1 MRATTSSFLM
11 TRAIALKARCRQ
23 VFRAALGLV
32 IGLAGAACQP
42 PTAIAPQPPIQQQW
56 QLQPGTVIAER
67 QVVGGLGDISIDLG
81 GGSVYAPFS
90 GSLQPDGQGCAIFSS
105 PDLPAYLARLCG
117 LRRIRSGDLQAGDR
131 IGGGQLLHFAA
142 LRKQPDGTWA
152 MVEPSS
158 DLLSRFLT
166 P

>member
-1 MRATTSSFLM
+1 MRATILSFLM
-11 TRAIALKARCRQ
+11 TRAIAFKGLCR
-23 VFRAALGLV
+23 RLPRYALG
-32 IGLAGAACQP
+32 GLLWLMGAACQSP
-42 PTAIAPQPPIQQQW
+42 VAIAPQPPIQQQW
-56 QLQPGTVIAER
+56 QLQPGTIVADR
-67 QVVGGLGDISIDLG
+67 QIVAGLGDVSIDLG

-90 GSLQPDGQGCAIFSS
+90 GRLQPDGQGCAIFSS

-117 LRRIRSGDLQAGDR
+117 LRRLRSGELLAGDR
-131 IGGGQLLHFAA
+131 IGSGSTLHFAA

-158 DLLSRFLT
+158 DLLTRFLT